1 MVILNIKHQTSN
13 IKHQTSNIK
22 QMNISVELTFSPLQD
37 DFEEHIINFIKKL
50 RASGLTISENPL
62 STQVFG
68 EYTMVMKVLHT
79 EIETAFELMDKGL
92 LYMKIVKSDRS
103 EYEPHF

>member
-1 MVILNIKHQTSN
+1 
-13 IKHQTSNIK
+13 
-22 QMNISVELTFSPLQD
+22 MNISVELTFSPLQD

-50 RASGLTISENPL
+50 RASNLTVLENPL

-68 EYTMVMKVLHT
+68 EYNQVMQVLNT
-79 EIETAFELMDKGL
+79 EIEAAFELMDKGL
-92 LYMKIVKSDRS
+92 LYMKLVKSDRS